1 MLANWLTDRY
11 LVTPL
16 ITLACRMLW
25 FRSRRMNDTVSGVLA
40 GVLPK
45 TVAPGTLATSMPDAT
60 CSGVFGLGVAAEAG
74 PASAASGVMTAAT
87 PSTTA
92 ADSRVFL
99 MRITSLCTVLMRL
112 MATAGCG

>member
-1 MLANWLTDRY
+1 M
-11 LVTPL
+11 
-16 ITLACRMLW
+16 
-25 FRSRRMNDTVSGVLA
+25 SA

-45 TVAPGTLATSMPDAT
+45 TVTPGSVATSMPDAT
-60 CSGVFGLGVAAEAG
+60 CSGVFGFVAEVAADAG

-99 MRITSLCTVLMRL
+99 MRIISLCTVL
-112 MATAGCG
+112 